1 MQKAFSGTKLHLEKE
16 EKYHP
21 ALIYL
26 RQVIYL
32 PKEMTNFVLVI
43 S

>member
-1 MQKAFSGTKLHLEKE
+1 MQKAFSVTKLHPEKE
-16 EKYHP
+16 EKYHL
-21 ALIYL
+21 ALLYL
-26 RQVIYL
+26 SL